1 MKVLRASAIVL
12 LILIG
17 PVSWGQEKSYT
28 DNMMVNPSGKED
40 IKVVTNYIDALM
52 GHKMD
57 IAADLL
63 SDSYVG
69 SGPSFGETET
79 KAEYINF
86 WKEAHAVRSNQNK
99 DFVSHSFRVV
109 DGNLKGDWVS
119 IWGTYTF
126 TQNTIE
132 VNLPYPLTAMVTNGK
147 IARSNI
153 YYDKLA
159 INTAM
164 GYELTIQKTI
174 EPYLKA

>member
-79 KAEYINF
+79 KAEHINF
-86 WKEAHAVRSNQNK
+86 
-99 DFVSHSFRVV
+99 
-109 DGNLKGDWVS
+109 
-119 IWGTYTF
+119 
-126 TQNTIE
+126 
-132 VNLPYPLTAMVTNGK
+132 
-147 IARSNI
+147 
-153 YYDKLA
+153 
-159 INTAM
+159 
-164 GYELTIQKTI
+164 
-174 EPYLKA
+174 